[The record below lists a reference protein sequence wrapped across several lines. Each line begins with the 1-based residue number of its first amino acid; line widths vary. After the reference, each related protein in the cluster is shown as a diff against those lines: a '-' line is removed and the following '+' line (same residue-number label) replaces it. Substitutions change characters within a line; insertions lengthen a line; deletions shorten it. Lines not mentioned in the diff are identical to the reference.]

1 MIQFEILQG
10 VAIITT
16 IANVKVVLFQR
27 NY

>member
-1 MIQFEILQG
+1 MIHFEILQG

-16 IANVKVVLFQR
+16 IANVMAALFQR